1 MKIKKCVI
9 VIAGFGTRMLPITKS
24 VSKEMLPIVD
34 IPSIFLQVKEAYLS
48 GIREIIFVVSKRNI
62 KLIKN
67 FFSNDLILMNEIK
80 DNKDKLN
87 LVSDINEIISKMKF
101 TYVIQKERGTYGAL
115 YSARKYLKNEVFA
128 LMYGDDLMVN
138 ETPVLKQLI
147 DEYKRTNDM
156 VVVARSMSNED
167 LPKFGIIKYKNNDN
181 ILDNICYKSNNNPSN
196 DIIYGRFILKS
207 DIFNVKNKLV
217 YHNKE
222 LQLPTALLHFK
233 DKVRVLK
240 YDGMYF
246 NIGNK
251 LDYLKANIYF
261 SLQRQDMHDEII
273 NYIKSI
279 EKE

>member
-34 IPSIFLQVKEAYLS
+34 IHTIFLQVREAYLS
-48 GIREIIFVVSKRNI
+48 GIREIIFVVSRRNVN
-62 KLIKN
+62 LIKN
-67 FFSNDLILMNEIK
+67 FFTKDDILMNEIK
-80 DNKDKLN
+80 NNKEKLN
-87 LVSDINEIISKMKF
+87 LISDINEIINKMKF

-128 LMYGDDLMVN
+128 LMYGDDLMVSD
-138 ETPVLKQLI
+138 TPVLKQLI
-147 DEYKRTNDM
+147 DEYKRTNNM
-156 VVVARSMSNED
+156 VVVARSISNEN

-181 ILDNICYKSNNNPSN
+181 VLENICYKSNNNPSN

-207 DIFNVKNKLV
+207 DVFKVKNKLV
-217 YHNKE
+217 YHSKE

-233 DKVRVLK
+233 DEVRVLK
-240 YDGMYF
+240 YNGIYF

-261 SLQRQDMHDEII
+261 SLKRNDMHDEII

>member
-34 IPSIFLQVKEAYLS
+34 IPTIFLQVREAYLS
-48 GIREIIFVVSKRNI
+48 GIREIIFVVSRRNVN
-62 KLIKN
+62 LIKN
-67 FFSNDLILMNEIK
+67 FFTKDDILMNEIK
-80 DNKDKLN
+80 NNKEKLN
-87 LVSDINEIISKMKF
+87 LISDINEIINKMKF

-128 LMYGDDLMVN
+128 LMYGDDLMVSD
-138 ETPVLKQLI
+138 TPVLKQLI
-147 DEYKRTNDM
+147 DEYKRTNNM
-156 VVVARSMSNED
+156 VVVARSISNEN

-181 ILDNICYKSNNNPSN
+181 VLENICYKSNNNPSN

-207 DIFNVKNKLV
+207 DVFKVKNKLV
-217 YHNKE
+217 YHSKE

-233 DKVRVLK
+233 DEVRVLK
-240 YDGMYF
+240 YNGIYF

-261 SLQRQDMHDEII
+261 SLKRNDMHDEII